1 MSEHVNLAIVGCG
14 SMTYNAH
21 AQWINS
27 TGEIRVIALCDTNRA
42 AAEKLR
48 RDHFKDDAHIA
59 IFEDW
64 RELLKCRPAG
74 IAGVLFVTPH
84 AQHYE
89 QCMAALEHGWHVLVE
104 KPMVTNSA
112 HARAIISKAQ
122 QKALQVQVAFQA
134 PFSAQHAYIREF
146 IAGGDLGALQAVGGF
161 VFQDWQRPWRGTWRQ
176 DPAAAGG
183 GFIYDSGAH
192 LLNAWNY
199 LIGRPAASV
208 HAMIS
213 NEGLAVDVNGAVN
226 IRYQGGVLASAVFC
240 GNSVGWQEGIWL
252 AGERGRI
259 HTGIHGERME
269 LWDPHGRQL
278 PNPQITATHYTPPQ
292 NFAHSLLGRAAPR
305 APARLGLLHCLLMEA
320 VYKSAS
326 NGCEV
331 AVEQE

>member
-1 MSEHVNLAIVGCG
+1 MIEQVNLAIVGCG

-21 AQWINS
+21 APWVNA

-48 RDHFKDDAHIA
+48 RERFKDDAHIA

-74 IAGVLFVTPH
+74 IAGVLFATPH
-84 AQHYE
+84 GQHYD
-89 QCMAALEHGWHVLVE
+89 QCMAALEQGWHVLVE

-122 QKALQVQVAFQA
+122 QKALQVQVVFQA

-146 IAGGDLGALQAVGGF
+146 IAGGSLGALQAVGGF
-161 VFQDWQRPWRGTWRQ
+161 VFQDWRRLSHGTWRQ
-176 DPAAAGG
+176 EPAAAGG

-213 NEGLAVDVNGAVN
+213 NEGLAVDVNGVVN
-226 IRYQGGVLASAVFC
+226 IRYQSGVLASAVFC

-252 AGERGRI
+252 AGDRGRI
-259 HTGIHGERME
+259 ASGIHGGRME
-269 LWDPHGRQL
+269 LWDQQGRQL
-278 PNPQITATHYTPPQ
+278 PLPLIAQANYTPPQ
-292 NFAHSLLGRAAPR
+292 NFALSLLGRAAPR
-305 APARLGLLHCLLMEA
+305 SPARLGLLHCLLMEA
-320 VYKSAS
+320 VYKSAAT
-326 NGCEV
+326 GQEV